1 MPPDRL
7 RGSVGP
13 MTDPPPPTGAPSPAT
28 RKVRDLTG
36 PGITTA
42 FGMEGTDLGILA
54 RTPSGRLLAVFGDTF
69 AGAGMGAPHVGRPH
83 PGIEQCAPTTD
94 ERPGPGNPDWR
105 SPVGLFSDTADP
117 SRGLEWTDAAGPG
130 PRDYAAQLID
140 YVHGRGCSTV
150 LPSDVLTIGDTM
162 YLHVMVNDGLGTVTR
177 TRIHRSTD
185 DGRTWEPTGAE
196 FSPLLEG
203 GHRQLWT
210 WELGGDG
217 FVYVLSTGFQR
228 DKGVILTRVREEHL
242 ADPDLRRWQT
252 WGFRKGAWG
261 WGNPTTIVLPGRIGE
276 MYLRRCEDF
285 WTLTYF
291 DAGHYRIDCL
301 TFPHIGADLLDRS
314 ITTRTTLL
322 RGSAWGD
329 ESDGS
334 DPGAGPARVAQLYCG
349 CPVPGS
355 TPEEW
360 HFVVSQWNT
369 HDSAA
374 GPAGWPYRSMQF
386 VGSIPRPPRG

>member
-1 MPPDRL
+1 
-7 RGSVGP
+7 
-13 MTDPPPPTGAPSPAT
+13 MTDPPPPATPPLPGT
-28 RKVRDLTG
+28 RKIRDLTG

-42 FGMEGTDLGILA
+42 FGMEGTDLGIFA
-54 RTPSGRLLAVFGDTF
+54 RTPAGRLLSVFGDTF

-83 PGIEQCAPTTD
+83 PGIAECSPTTD

-105 SPVGLFSDTADP
+105 SPVGLISDSTELSAGVDWA
-117 SRGLEWTDAAGPG
+117 EAAGPG
-130 PRDYAAQLID
+130 PSDYAAQLID
-140 YVHGRGCSTV
+140 YVHGRGCSTI
-150 LPSDVLTIGDTM
+150 LPSDVLTLGDTM
-162 YLHVMVNDGLGTVTR
+162 YLHVMVNAGLGTVTR
-177 TRIHRSTD
+177 TEIHRSTD
-185 DGRTWEPTGAE
+185 DGRTWEPTGAV

-210 WELGGDG
+210 WERGGDG
-217 FVYVLSTGFQR
+217 YVYVLSTGFQR
-228 DKGVILTRVREEHL
+228 DKGVILMRVREEHL
-242 ADPDLRRWQT
+242 ADPDVSRWQT
-252 WGFRKGAWG
+252 WGFRKGAWN
-261 WGNPTTIVLPGRIGE
+261 WGHPTTIVLPGRIGE

-291 DAGHYRIDCL
+291 DAEHYRIDCL

-314 ITTRTTLL
+314 VTTHTTLL
-322 RGSAWGD
+322 TGCAWGD
-329 ESDGS
+329 QSDGI
-334 DPGAGPARVAQLYCG
+334 DPATGPARVAQLYCG
-349 CPVPGS
+349 CPIPGS

-386 VGSIPRPPRG
+386 VGSIPRPPGAAQAQGSGPRLR

>member
-1 MPPDRL
+1 
-7 RGSVGP
+7 
-13 MTDPPPPTGAPSPAT
+13 MTDSRPPTPAPPTST
-28 RKVRDLTG
+28 RKIRDLTG

-42 FGMEGTDLGILA
+42 FGMEGTDLGITA

-69 AGAGMGAPHVGRPH
+69 AGAGIGAPHVGRPH
-83 PGIEQCAPTTD
+83 PGIAECSPTTD

-105 SPVGLFSDTADP
+105 SPVGLFSDVDAPDG
-117 SRGLEWTDAAGPG
+117 GLAWVGAAGPG
-130 PRDYAAQLID
+130 PRDYAGQLID
-140 YVHGRGCSTV
+140 YVHGRDCSTV
-150 LPSDVLTIGDTM
+150 LPGDVLTIGDTM
-162 YLHVMVNDGLGTVTR
+162 YLHVMVNEGLGTVTR
-177 TRIHRSTD
+177 TEIHRSVD
-185 DGRTWEPTGAE
+185 DGRTWESTGVT
-196 FSPLLEG
+196 FSPRLEG

-210 WELGGDG
+210 WEAGGDG

-228 DKGVILTRVREEHL
+228 DKGVILMRVREEHL
-242 ADPDLRRWQT
+242 ADPEVNGWQT
-252 WGFRKGAWG
+252 WGFREGAWD

-291 DAGHYRIDCL
+291 DAEHYRIDCL

-314 ITTRTTLL
+314 ATTHTTLL
-322 RGSAWGD
+322 HGCAWGD

-334 DPGAGPARVAQLYCG
+334 DPATGPARVAQLYCG

-374 GPAGWPYRSMQF
+374 GRAGWPYRSMQF
-386 VGSIPRPPRG
+386 LGSIPRPPGTPARN

>member
-1 MPPDRL
+1 
-7 RGSVGP
+7 
-13 MTDPPPPTGAPSPAT
+13 MTDPPPPTASRTSAT

-105 SPVGLFSDTADP
+105 SPAGLFSDTVDL
-117 SRGLEWTDAAGPG
+117 SEGLEWTDAAGPG

-150 LPSDVLTIGDTM
+150 LPSDVLTIGETM

-228 DKGVILTRVREEHL
+228 DKGVILMRVREEHL

-291 DAGHYRIDCL
+291 DAEHYRIDCL

-314 ITTRTTLL
+314 VTTHTTLL
-322 RGSAWGD
+322 HGSAWGD

>member
-1 MPPDRL
+1 
-7 RGSVGP
+7 
-13 MTDPPPPTGAPSPAT
+13 MTDSPPPTTAPPRST
-28 RKVRDLTG
+28 RKIRDLTG
-36 PGITTA
+36 PGITTR
-42 FGMEGTDLGILA
+42 FGMEGTDLGIVA
-54 RTPSGRLLAVFGDTF
+54 RAPSGRLLAVFGDTF

-83 PGIEQCAPTTD
+83 PGIAGTAPTTD

-105 SPVGLFSDTADP
+105 SPVGLFSDRDATGG
-117 SRGLEWTDAAGPG
+117 GLRWVGAAGPG
-130 PRDYAAQLID
+130 PEDYAGQLID

-150 LPSDVLTIGDTM
+150 LPSDVLTIDDTM
-162 YLHVMVNDGLGTVTR
+162 YLHVMVNEGLGTVTR
-177 TRIHRSTD
+177 TEIHRSRD
-185 DGRTWEPTGAE
+185 DGRTWEPTGVTL
-196 FSPLLEG
+196 SPRLEG

-210 WELGGDG
+210 WESGGDG
-217 FVYVLSTGFQR
+217 FVYAMSTGFQR
-228 DKGVILTRVREEHL
+228 DKGVILMRIREEHL
-242 ADPDLRRWQT
+242 ADPDLTGWQT
-252 WGFRKGAWG
+252 WGFRDSAWD

-291 DAGHYRIDCL
+291 NAEHYRIDCL
-301 TFPHIGADLLDRS
+301 TFPHIGADLVDRS
-314 ITTRTTLL
+314 VTAHTTLL
-322 RGSAWGD
+322 PGCAWGD

-334 DPGAGPARVAQLYCG
+334 DPTSGPARVAQLYCG
-349 CPVPGS
+349 CPIPGS

-386 VGSIPRPPRG
+386 VGSIPRPPGAPARR

>member
-1 MPPDRL
+1 
-7 RGSVGP
+7 
-13 MTDPPPPTGAPSPAT
+13 MTDSPTPAT
-28 RKVRDLTG
+28 APLPGTRKIRDLTG

-42 FGMEGTDLGILA
+42 FGVEGTDLGITA

-83 PGIEQCAPTTD
+83 PGIAECSPTTD

-105 SPVGLFSDTADP
+105 SPVGLFSHSADL
-117 SRGLEWTDAAGPG
+117 SAGVDWVEAAGPG

-150 LPSDVLTIGDTM
+150 LPSDVLTVGDVM
-162 YLHVMVNDGLGTVTR
+162 YLHVMVNEGLGTVTR
-177 TRIHRSTD
+177 TEIHRSTD
-185 DGRTWEPTGAE
+185 DGRTWEPTGAV

-210 WELGGDG
+210 WEKGDDG
-217 FVYVLSTGFQR
+217 YVYVLSTGFQR
-228 DKGVILTRVREEHL
+228 DKGVILMRVREEHL
-242 ADPDLRRWQT
+242 ADPDLSRWQS
-252 WGFRKGAWG
+252 WGFRKGSWAWG
-261 WGNPTTIVLPGRIGE
+261 HPTTIVLPGRIGE

-291 DAGHYRIDCL
+291 NAEHYRIDCL

-314 ITTRTTLL
+314 VTTHTTLL
-322 RGSAWGD
+322 AGCAWGD
-329 ESDGS
+329 QSDGT
-334 DPGAGPARVAQLYCG
+334 DPAAGPARVAQLYCG
-349 CPVPGS
+349 CPIPGS
-355 TPEEW
+355 TPEVW

-374 GPAGWPYRSMQF
+374 GSAGWPYRSMQF
-386 VGSIPRPPRG
+386 VGSIPRPPG

>member
-1 MPPDRL
+1 
-7 RGSVGP
+7 
-13 MTDPPPPTGAPSPAT
+13 MTDPPPPTASRTSAT

-42 FGMEGTDLGILA
+42 FGMEGTDLGILT

-105 SPVGLFSDTADP
+105 SPAGLFSDTVDL
-117 SRGLEWTDAAGPG
+117 SEGLEWTDAAGPG

-228 DKGVILTRVREEHL
+228 DKGVILMRVREEHL

-291 DAGHYRIDCL
+291 DAEHYRIDCL

-314 ITTRTTLL
+314 VTTHTTLL

-334 DPGAGPARVAQLYCG
+334 DPGSGPARVAQLYCG

>member
-1 MPPDRL
+1 
-7 RGSVGP
+7 
-13 MTDPPPPTGAPSPAT
+13 MTEPPPPTASASPTT
-28 RKVRDLTG
+28 RKVKDLSG
-36 PGITTA
+36 PGITTS

-69 AGAGMGAPHVGRPH
+69 AGAGVGAPHVGRPH
-83 PGIEQCAPTTD
+83 PGIGQTGPTTD
-94 ERPGPGNPDWR
+94 EPPGPGNPDWR
-105 SPVGLFSDTADP
+105 SPVGLFSDTTDP
-117 SRGLEWTDAAGPG
+117 SEGLRWSEAAGPG
-130 PRDYAAQLID
+130 PRDYAYQLLD
-140 YVHGRGCSTV
+140 YVHGDGCSTV
-150 LPSDVLTIGDTM
+150 LPGDVLTIGDTM
-162 YLHVMVNDGLGTVTR
+162 YLHVMVNEGLGTVTR
-177 TRIHRSTD
+177 TQICRSTD

-228 DKGVILTRVREEHL
+228 DKGVILMRVREEHL
-242 ADPDLRRWQT
+242 ADPDLSRWQT
-252 WGFRKGAWG
+252 WGFRQGAWG

-291 DAGHYRIDCL
+291 NAEHYRIDCL

-314 ITTRTTLL
+314 VTSHTTLL
-322 RGSAWGD
+322 PGSAWGD
-329 ESDGS
+329 ESDGT
-334 DPGAGPARVAQLYCG
+334 DPDTGPARVAQLYCG

-386 VGSIPRPPRG
+386 VGSIPRPPGR

>member
-1 MPPDRL
+1 
-7 RGSVGP
+7 
-13 MTDPPPPTGAPSPAT
+13 MTDPPPPTASRTSAT

-36 PGITTA
+36 PGITTV
-42 FGMEGTDLGILA
+42 FGMEGTDLGILT

-105 SPVGLFSDTADP
+105 SPAGLFSDTVDL
-117 SRGLEWTDAAGPG
+117 SEGLEWTDAAGPG

-228 DKGVILTRVREEHL
+228 DKGVILMRVREEHL

-291 DAGHYRIDCL
+291 DAEHYRIDCL

-314 ITTRTTLL
+314 VTTHTTLL
-322 RGSAWGD
+322 HGSAWGD

-374 GPAGWPYRSMQF
+374 GP
-386 VGSIPRPPRG
+386 

>member
-1 MPPDRL
+1 
-7 RGSVGP
+7 
-13 MTDPPPPTGAPSPAT
+13 
-28 RKVRDLTG
+28 
-36 PGITTA
+36 
-42 FGMEGTDLGILA
+42 
-54 RTPSGRLLAVFGDTF
+54 
-69 AGAGMGAPHVGRPH
+69 
-83 PGIEQCAPTTD
+83 
-94 ERPGPGNPDWR
+94 
-105 SPVGLFSDTADP
+105 LFSDTVDL
-117 SRGLEWTDAAGPG
+117 SEGLEWTDAAGPG

-228 DKGVILTRVREEHL
+228 DKGVILMRVREEHL

-291 DAGHYRIDCL
+291 DAEHYRIDCRSPR
-301 TFPHIGADLLDRS
+301 TPRSCTGVRGATS
-314 ITTRTTLL
+314 RTVPTPGPGP
-322 RGSAWGD
+322 RGSPSSTA
-329 ESDGS
+329 
-334 DPGAGPARVAQLYCG
+334 AARCRGPRR
-349 CPVPGS
+349 
-355 TPEEW
+355 
-360 HFVVSQWNT
+360 
-369 HDSAA
+369 
-374 GPAGWPYRSMQF
+374 RS
-386 VGSIPRPPRG
+386 GTSW

>member
-1 MPPDRL
+1 
-7 RGSVGP
+7 
-13 MTDPPPPTGAPSPAT
+13 MTDSRPPTPAPPTST
-28 RKVRDLTG
+28 RKLRDLTG

-42 FGMEGTDLGILA
+42 FGMEGTDLGITA

-83 PGIEQCAPTTD
+83 PGIAECSPTTD

-105 SPVGLFSDTADP
+105 SPVGLFADDAAP
-117 SRGLEWTDAAGPG
+117 GGGLVWTGAAGPG
-130 PRDYAAQLID
+130 PPDYAGQLID

-150 LPSDVLTIGDTM
+150 LPGDVLTLGDTM
-162 YLHVMVNDGLGTVTR
+162 YLHVMVNEGLGTVTR
-177 TRIHRSTD
+177 TEIHRSVD
-185 DGRTWEPTGAE
+185 DGSTWEPTGVT
-196 FSPLLEG
+196 FSPRLEG

-210 WELGGDG
+210 WETGGDG
-217 FVYVLSTGFQR
+217 FVYVMSTGFQR
-228 DKGVILTRVREEHL
+228 DKGVILMRVREEHL
-242 ADPDLRRWQT
+242 ADPGVNGWQT
-252 WGFRKGAWG
+252 WGYREGAWD

-291 DAGHYRIDCL
+291 DAEHYRIDCL

-314 ITTRTTLL
+314 VTTHTTLL
-322 RGSAWGD
+322 HGCAWGD

-334 DPGAGPARVAQLYCG
+334 DPAAGPARVAQLYCG

-360 HFVVSQWNT
+360 HVVVSQWNT

-386 VGSIPRPPRG
+386 VGSIPRPPGTRAGDRPAAGA

>member
-1 MPPDRL
+1 
-7 RGSVGP
+7 
-13 MTDPPPPTGAPSPAT
+13 MTDSRPPTPAPPTST
-28 RKVRDLTG
+28 RKIRDLTG

-42 FGMEGTDLGILA
+42 FGMEGTDLGITA

-83 PGIEQCAPTTD
+83 PGIAECAPTTD

-105 SPVGLFSDTADP
+105 SPVGLFSDEDATGG
-117 SRGLEWTDAAGPG
+117 GLAWVDAAGPG
-130 PRDYAAQLID
+130 PRDYAGQLIH
-140 YVHGRGCSTV
+140 YVHGRDCSTV

-162 YLHVMVNDGLGTVTR
+162 YLHVMVNEGLGTVTR
-177 TRIHRSTD
+177 TEIHRSVD
-185 DGRTWEPTGAE
+185 DGRTWEPTGVT

-210 WELGGDG
+210 WEAGGDG
-217 FVYVLSTGFQR
+217 FVYVLSSGFQR
-228 DKGVILTRVREEHL
+228 DKGVILMRVREEHL
-242 ADPDLRRWQT
+242 ADPDVNGWQT
-252 WGFRKGAWG
+252 WGFREGAWD
-261 WGNPTTIVLPGRIGE
+261 WGHPTTIVLPGRVGE

-291 DAGHYRIDCL
+291 DAEHYRIDCL
-301 TFPHIGADLLDRS
+301 TFPHIGSDLLDRS
-314 ITTRTTLL
+314 VTTHTTLL
-322 RGSAWGD
+322 HGCAWGD
-329 ESDGS
+329 ETDGS
-334 DPGAGPARVAQLYCG
+334 DPATGPARVAQLYCG

-374 GPAGWPYRSMQF
+374 GPPGWPYRSMQF
-386 VGSIPRPPRG
+386 VGSIPRPPGTPARD

>member
-1 MPPDRL
+1 
-7 RGSVGP
+7 
-13 MTDPPPPTGAPSPAT
+13 MTDPPPPTASRTSAT

-36 PGITTA
+36 PGITTV
-42 FGMEGTDLGILA
+42 FGMEGTDLGILT

-105 SPVGLFSDTADP
+105 SPAGLFSDTVDL
-117 SRGLEWTDAAGPG
+117 SEGLEWTDAAGPG

-228 DKGVILTRVREEHL
+228 DKGVILMRVREEHL

-386 VGSIPRPPRG
+386 VGSIPRPPRD

>member
-1 MPPDRL
+1 
-7 RGSVGP
+7 
-13 MTDPPPPTGAPSPAT
+13 MTDPPPPTASRTSAT

-42 FGMEGTDLGILA
+42 FGMEGTDLGILT
-54 RTPSGRLLAVFGDTF
+54 RTTSGRLLAVFGDTF

-105 SPVGLFSDTADP
+105 SPAGLFSDTVDL
-117 SRGLEWTDAAGPG
+117 SEGLEWTDAAGPG

-162 YLHVMVNDGLGTVTR
+162 YLHVMVNHGLGTVTR

-228 DKGVILTRVREEHL
+228 DKGVILMRVREEHL

-291 DAGHYRIDCL
+291 DAEHYRIDCL

-314 ITTRTTLL
+314 VTTHTTLL

>member
-1 MPPDRL
+1 
-7 RGSVGP
+7 
-13 MTDPPPPTGAPSPAT
+13 MTEPPPPTASASPTT
-28 RKVRDLTG
+28 RKVKDLSG
-36 PGITTA
+36 PGITTS

-69 AGAGMGAPHVGRPH
+69 AGAGVWAPHVGRPH
-83 PGIEQCAPTTD
+83 PGIGQTGPTTD
-94 ERPGPGNPDWR
+94 EPPGPGNPDWR
-105 SPVGLFSDTADP
+105 SPVGLFSDTTDP
-117 SRGLEWTDAAGPG
+117 SEGLRWSDAAGPG
-130 PRDYAAQLID
+130 PRDYASQLLD
-140 YVHGRGCSTV
+140 YVHGDGCSTV
-150 LPSDVLTIGDTM
+150 LPGDVLTIGDTM
-162 YLHVMVNDGLGTVTR
+162 YLHVMVNEGLGTVTR
-177 TRIHRSTD
+177 TQICRSTD

-228 DKGVILTRVREEHL
+228 DKGVILMRVREEHL
-242 ADPDLRRWQT
+242 ADPDLSRWQT
-252 WGFRKGAWG
+252 WGFRQGAWG

-291 DAGHYRIDCL
+291 NAEHYRIDCL

-314 ITTRTTLL
+314 VTSHTTLL
-322 RGSAWGD
+322 PGSAWGD
-329 ESDGS
+329 ESDGT
-334 DPGAGPARVAQLYCG
+334 DPDTGPARVAQLYCG

-386 VGSIPRPPRG
+386 VGSIPRPPGR